1 LGTVQNEGVD
11 KVERYSSGGL
21 VMGVAGLVLLAAV
34 MIYGLVDDEAGFA
47 PWAYPFC
54 LLLGVLTWMVMVR
67 PALRLHH
74 DAVELRNVLHTRWV
88 PFERITSIEIAQ
100 VTVVRV
106 EEQRYVGS
114 GFGRTR
120 RIIRQDGRASHDTP
134 LEKRSTAW
142 LIEDKIE
149 RRIASARERRTTS
162 GPPAEVRHAWAW
174 PEITLLGV
182 LAALTVVLAL
192 VA

>member
-21 VMGVAGLVLLAAV
+21 VMGVTGLVLLAAV

-54 LLLGVLTWMVMVR
+54 LLLGVLTWMVMIR
-67 PALRLHH
+67 PAVRLHR
-74 DAVELRNVLHTRWV
+74 DELELRNVLHTRWV
-88 PFERITSIEIAQ
+88 PFASITRVDITQ
-100 VTVVRV
+100 VTVVDV
-106 EEQRYVGS
+106 GEQRYVGS

-120 RIIRQDGRASHDTP
+120 GTIRQDRRASHETP

-142 LIEDKIE
+142 LIQDKIE
-149 RRIASARERRTTS
+149 RRIAAARERRTTAE
-162 GPPAEVRHAWAW
+162 GGAEVRRAWAV
-174 PEITLLGV
+174 PEIAVLGV
-182 LAALTVVLAL
+182 LALATVVLAL
-192 VA
+192 VD